1 MKKAI
6 LMKENYST
14 MQMLLAKR
22 LSGLVM
28 GVIFLVGFFVLL
40 PATASAHSLN
50 AQAAS
55 NAAKQSGACV
65 AKGGAR
71 QCIAPTMK
79 SLCPGKQWY
88 DDTSHDGHS
97 IGWTYTYGSR
107 HCLTVTWDLSKNS
120 ASTLKGCTALIYI
133 PAGHATAVTNYTT
146 NNGKNASTL
155 SQRQWGTNGVGEFI
169 QIFGTGELGSS
180 IQLTDQDTGNTGQAY
195 HAAQIAWGT
204 APNYS
209 LDLECP

>member
-1 MKKAI
+1 MQRLLTRKFLG
-6 LMKENYST
+6 LMMGT
-14 MQMLLAKR
+14 MLMV
-22 LSGLVM
+22 GL
-28 GVIFLVGFFVLL
+28 FALL

-50 AQAAS
+50 AQVAS
-55 NAAKQSGACV
+55 NTAKQSGACTP
-65 AKGGAR
+65 KGGAR

-120 ASTLKGCTALIYI
+120 ASTLKNCTAWIYV
-133 PAGHATAVTNYTT
+133 PAGHATAMANYTT
-146 NNGKNASTL
+146 KNGKNTSTL
-155 SQRQWGTNGVGEFI
+155 PQYQLGTNGVGEFT
-169 QIFGTGELGSS
+169 QIFGTGELGSN
-180 IQLTDQDTGNTGQAY
+180 IQLTDQDTGNTGQGY
-195 HAAQIAWGT
+195 HAAQIGWGT
-204 APNYS
+204 DPHYS